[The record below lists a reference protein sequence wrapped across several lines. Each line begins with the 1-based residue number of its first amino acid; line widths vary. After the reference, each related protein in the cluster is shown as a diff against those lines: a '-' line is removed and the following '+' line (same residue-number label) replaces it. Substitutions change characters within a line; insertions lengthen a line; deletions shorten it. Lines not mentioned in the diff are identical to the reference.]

1 MANDVDFS
9 KTLNIGSLKLDNRFF
24 LAPLT
29 KVTDL
34 PFRLLVK
41 KYNPG
46 LVFTEMIDAKNLAR
60 ERTSVLSKVKTVP
73 EEQPVGLQL
82 FGTQE
87 SFYATAI
94 KKFENQFAL
103 FDLNLGCPT
112 DDAVSQG
119 AGVILLRRPQKMVK
133 IIEAMVNATNKPV
146 TVKIRLGLNDATN
159 FFKTID

>member
-1 MANDVDFS
+1 MANDVNFS

-60 ERTSVLSKVKTVP
+60 ERTSV
-73 EEQPVGLQL
+73 
-82 FGTQE
+82 
-87 SFYATAI
+87 I
-94 KKFENQFAL
+94 
-103 FDLNLGCPT
+103 
-112 DDAVSQG
+112 
-119 AGVILLRRPQKMVK
+119 
-133 IIEAMVNATNKPV
+133 
-146 TVKIRLGLNDATN
+146 
-159 FFKTID
+159 